1 MSLKV
6 EVQNISGLRGTHSFD
21 FQEGLNMVRAPNAQG
36 KTSLLN
42 ALYLI
47 VANENIPKEELFNYL
62 TENEITGYVKLEFN
76 NKKMEVVLS
85 KNTKGEVEITKVK
98 VDTNIFPKVSTYLS
112 YLRESSKL
120 YKAITSADD
129 ILIQNWY
136 NEMTQVNKFHVAFM
150 TIQDIFHFFENK
162 VDDLKERQDE
172 DIEPILKLISKKEN
186 ELDGL
191 NKEKQEI
198 SDDPKFISDNKNTKV
213 LNNEISILEQDS
225 IPLKSSKKALALEM
239 SNLTERLENLDGE
252 INERLELQ
260 KNLKNTRTTLTT
272 EKESLEHLFF
282 EKEQRLKKL
291 RNEKSIIDDRK
302 DEYVSKYNEKEPLK
316 DRSICPLCENKI
328 DKAKMNNYLREL
340 NSKIN
345 ESLEKS
351 VSLERKIKNIKNEV
365 NDIKQRIKDIKSK
378 IQDMPKKLSSEISE
392 RKTKKSKILSEIKAN
407 KERLSELDEEIN
419 KIEETLEAKKEERKK
434 INPELRKELDNVIE
448 PQIQEIEIKI
458 QKLKDRRK
466 IFLKENQELHI
477 TLKKREIAEQ
487 IFNRYKNKVDMI
499 KKEMIKYLNDKE
511 KDFFELLQLA
521 ELEKINFDP
530 DNFKIE
536 IQRANKTFTTLKKMS
551 SAERSLITIIIG
563 YIVKQTIIPD
573 EPIFLIDEITSE
585 MDETRFLDIINAIS
599 KEIPY
604 LIVARPTPYDGKR
617 KLISNENIIQA
628 I

>member
-6 EVQNISGLRGTHSFD
+6 EVQNISGLRGTHSFN

-98 VDTNIFPKVSTYLS
+98 VDTNIFPKVSTNLS

-120 YKAITSADD
+120 YKAITSADH

-136 NEMTQVNKFHVAFM
+136 NEMIQVNKFHIAFM

-198 SDDPKFISDNKNTKV
+198 SNDPKFISDNKKTKV
-213 LNNEISILEQDS
+213 LNNEISILEKDS
-225 IPLKSSKKALALEM
+225 TPLKSKKKALALEM
-239 SNLTERLENLDGE
+239 SNLTERLENLDSE

-345 ESLEKS
+345 MSLEKS
-351 VSLERKIKNIKNEV
+351 VSLERKIKNIKNEE
-365 NDIKQRIKDIKSK
+365 NDIKQRIKDIKRK

-419 KIEETLEAKKEERKK
+419 KIEETLEAKKEERKN
-434 INPELRKELDNVIE
+434 INPELRKELENVID

-458 QKLKDRRK
+458 QMLKERRE

-477 TLKKREIAEQ
+477 TLIKREIAEQ
-487 IFNRYKNKVDMI
+487 IFNHYKNKVDMI

-511 KDFFELLQLA
+511 KDLFELLQLA

-551 SAERSLITIIIG
+551 SAERSLITIIIA

-585 MDETRFLDIINAIS
+585 MDETRFLDIIDAIS